1 MAEANTAPGMMTPLG
16 HGAGTDGHDS
26 SRRDF
31 IFIAA
36 GAAGAIGAAAVVWPL
51 IDQMNP
57 AGDARALATIE
68 FDLAKLELGQEVRF
82 TWQGKPVFARRRT
95 PEEITKS
102 EQTALSAL
110 KDKLSRNQGLPASA
124 DASDANRVPVGPD
137 GKPKPEFIVL
147 VGTCTHL
154 GCVPVFGQGDFG
166 GWFCPCHGS
175 HYDTA
180 GRIRIGPA
188 PANLEVP
195 KLAFVTDS
203 VVRIG

>member
-1 MAEANTAPGMMTPLG
+1 MAEAGAAPGMMPQHG
-16 HGAGTDGHDS
+16 HGEDAHGHET

-31 IFIAA
+31 IFVAA
-36 GAAGAIGAAAVVWPL
+36 SAAGAIGAAAVVWPL

-68 FDLAKLELGQEVRF
+68 FDLAKLEPGQEIRF

-95 PEEITKS
+95 ADEIAKS
-102 EQTALSAL
+102 EKVALSTL
-110 KDKLSRNQGLPASA
+110 KDKLSRNQGLPANA
-124 DASDANRVPVGPD
+124 DASDSNRVPVGPD

-154 GCVPVFGQGDFG
+154 GCVPVFGQGNFG

-180 GRIRIGPA
+180 GRIRLGPA
-188 PANLEVP
+188 PRNLEVP